1 MLNSLARLS
10 LTATAIAPVGFTYAF
25 VAAFNEAWS
34 AMFWLLVGSVA
45 LVVVCLLVL
54 RTTRSRR
61 APAAERHRITTVEPA
76 DRENMAIMLL
86 YLLPLFTADFDKLNW
101 IMWVP
106 TIAIFAFIAV
116 TSHSYFFNPLLGAFG
131 WHFYRVGTPQ
141 NVTNI
146 LITKRII
153 RKGDQTVKGIELGD
167 YVILETE

>member
-1 MLNSLARLS
+1 MLNGLARLA

-25 VAAFNEAWS
+25 VAAFNKAWS
-34 AMFWLLVGSVA
+34 TMAWLLIGSILLVA
-45 LVVVCLLVL
+45 VCLFVL
-54 RTTRSRR
+54 RKTRSSR
-61 APAAERHRITTVEPA
+61 APAAEQHKITTVEPA

-101 IMWVP
+101 IMWIP
-106 TIAIFAFIAV
+106 TIVIFAFIAI

-131 WHFYRVGTPQ
+131 WHFYRVHTPQ

-146 LITKRII
+146 LITKRILLQ
-153 RKGDQTVKGIELGD
+153 GDQTIKGIELGD

>member
-1 MLNSLARLS
+1 MLSSLARLA

-34 AMFWLLVGSVA
+34 AMLWLLIGSVV
-45 LVVVCLLVL
+45 LVAVCLWVL
-54 RTTRSRR
+54 RATRSNR
-61 APAAERHRITTVEPA
+61 APGAERHKITTVEPA

-86 YLLPLFTADFDKLNW
+86 YLLPLFTADFGKLNW

-141 NVTNI
+141 SVTHI
-146 LITKRII
+146 LITKRTI
-153 RKGDQTVKGIELGD
+153 RQGNQEISGIELGD

>member
-1 MLNSLARLS
+1 LLNSLARLA
-10 LTATAIAPVGFTYAF
+10 LTATAIAPVGYTYAF
-25 VAAFNEAWS
+25 VAAFNDAWS
-34 AMFWLLVGSVA
+34 TMMWLLLGSTT
-45 LVVVCLLVL
+45 LVVVCLWVL
-54 RTTRSRR
+54 KTTRSNR
-61 APAAERHRITTVEPA
+61 APAAEQHKITTVEPA

-141 NVTNI
+141 NVTSI
-146 LITKRII
+146 LITKRTI
-153 RKGDQTVKGIELGD
+153 RKGDQTINGIELGD

>member
-1 MLNSLARLS
+1 MLNGFARLS
-10 LTATAIAPVGFTYAF
+10 LTATAIAPVGITYAV
-25 VAAFNEAWS
+25 VAAFNHAWS
-34 AMFWLLVGSVA
+34 TAMWLLFGSTA
-45 LVVVCLLVL
+45 LVGVCLLVL
-54 RTTRSRR
+54 KATQSRR
-61 APAAERHRITTVEPA
+61 APAAEKHMITTVEPA

-86 YLLPLFTADFDKLNW
+86 YLLPLFTADFDNLNW

-106 TIAIFAFIAV
+106 TIGIFAFIAV

-141 NVTNI
+141 KVTNI

-153 RKGDQTVKGIELGD
+153 RKGDQTIKGIELGD

>member
-1 MLNSLARLS
+1 MLNGLARVA

-34 AMFWLLVGSVA
+34 TMLWLLASSIA
-45 LVVVCLLVL
+45 LVVVCLWVL

-61 APAAERHRITTVEPA
+61 APAAETHKITSVEPA

-101 IMWVP
+101 VMWVP

-141 NVTNI
+141 NVTSI
-146 LITKRII
+146 LITKRTI
-153 RKGDQTVKGIELGD
+153 RQGNQTIKGIELGD
-167 YVILETE
+167 YVILEME

>member
-1 MLNSLARLS
+1 MLNGLARIA

-25 VAAFNEAWS
+25 VAAFNEAW
-34 AMFWLLVGSVA
+34 ATMLWLLASSII
-45 LVVVCLLVL
+45 LVMVCLWVL

-61 APAAERHRITTVEPA
+61 APAAETHKITTVEPA

-101 IMWVP
+101 VMWVP

-146 LITKRII
+146 LITKRTI
-153 RKGDQTVKGIELGD
+153 RQGDQTIKGIELGD

>member
-1 MLNSLARLS
+1 LLNGFARLA

-25 VAAFNEAWS
+25 VAAFNAAWS
-34 AMFWLLVGSVA
+34 TMLWLLIGSIA
-45 LVVVCLLVL
+45 LVWVCLWVL
-54 RTTRSRR
+54 KATRSIR
-61 APAAERHRITTVEPA
+61 APAAERHIITTVEPA

-101 IMWVP
+101 VMWVP

-146 LITKRII
+146 LITKRTL
-153 RKGDQTVKGIELGD
+153 RQGKQTITGIELGD

>member
-1 MLNSLARLS
+1 MLNGLARLS

-25 VAAFNEAWS
+25 VAAFNKAWS
-34 AMFWLLVGSVA
+34 TMFWLLVGSIV
-45 LVVVCLLVL
+45 LVFVCLWVL

-61 APAAERHRITTVEPA
+61 APAAEPHKITDVEPA

-106 TIAIFAFIAV
+106 TIAIFAFIAI

-141 NVTNI
+141 NVKNI
-146 LITKRII
+146 LITKRTI
-153 RKGDQTVKGIELGD
+153 RKGDQTINGIELGD

>member
-1 MLNSLARLS
+1 MLSSLARLA
-10 LTATAIAPVGFTYAF
+10 LTATAIAPVGFTYAC
-25 VAAFNEAWS
+25 VAAFNGAWLT
-34 AMFWLLVGSVA
+34 MMWLLLGSTILVA
-45 LVVVCLLVL
+45 LCLWVL
-54 RTTRSRR
+54 KAIRSNR
-61 APAAERHRITTVEPA
+61 APAAEQHRITTVEPA

-86 YLLPLFTADFDKLNW
+86 YLLPLFTADFEKLNW

-131 WHFYRVGTPQ
+131 WHFYRIGTPQ

-146 LITKRII
+146 LITKRTI
-153 RKGDQTVKGIELGD
+153 RKGDQAISGIELSD

>member
-1 MLNSLARLS
+1 MFNGFARLA

-25 VAAFNEAWS
+25 VAFFNQAWA
-34 AMFWLLVGSVA
+34 AMFWLAGCSVLLVA
-45 LVVVCLLVL
+45 VCLWIL
-54 RTTRSRR
+54 RTTRSSR
-61 APAAERHRITTVEPA
+61 APAAERHKITTVEPA

-106 TIAIFAFIAV
+106 TIMIFAFIAV

-146 LITKRII
+146 LITKRTI
-153 RKGDQTVKGIELGD
+153 RQGDQTINGIELGD
-167 YVILETE
+167 YVIMETE